1 MTAQRQQRL
10 RGGLFLLEEAPLDE
24 VFIPEELSPEHAL
37 IAKTTE
43 EFMINEVLPHIEE
56 IESQNFELVRDLIRR
71 ASDVGLVSAHIP
83 EKYGG
88 LGLDK
93 MSTMVIMEK
102 IAGGGGFTSAL
113 GAHAGIGT
121 EPIVYFGTEEQ
132 KRRYLPRMARGELI
146 GAYALTEPEAGS
158 DALSAKT
165 RADLSPDG
173 RSYILNGTKMWIT
186 NAGFADVFTVFGKVG
201 GEHFTAFLVERS
213 FPGFSVGK
221 EEKKMG
227 IKGSSTCPLILE
239 NVPVPVENVL
249 GEIGKGHRIAFNILN
264 LGRLKLAA
272 GCVGGAKLSFAQA
285 LAYAKDRR
293 QFGRAICEFGLIKH
307 KLAEMAIRTWVCEA
321 MVYRTTWLIDQ
332 ALAGINHDDPE
343 AQMKAIEQYA
353 VECAI
358 NKVMASEALGYV
370 VDEMVQIFGGNGYSQ
385 EYPAERAYRDARI
398 NRIYEGTN
406 EINRLLTTGMLLRRA
421 TRGELPLIPAALRLR
436 DELLAPPAAESEP
449 SDTLGR
455 ERAIVTGARKVFLL
469 VAGVALQKFGQNLTE
484 QQEVVG
490 ALSDIAME
498 VYAME
503 SAVLRALKLCERG
516 NGRRTDLACDVARSY
531 VASALARVEA
541 AARMTLPALA
551 EGDDLRMLLAALRRF
566 TRHEPFNV
574 IAARRRIADAMIEA
588 GGYAL

>member
-1 MTAQRQQRL
+1 MTTDVQVL
-10 RGGLFLLEEAPLDE
+10 RGGRFLLEETPLDF

-43 EFMINEVLPHIEE
+43 EFMQTEVLPHDEE
-56 IESQNFELVRDLIRR
+56 IENHNFELVRDLIRR
-71 ASDVGLVSAHIP
+71 ASDIGLVSAHIP

-93 MSTMVIMEK
+93 MSTMVIMER

-113 GAHAGIGT
+113 GTHTGIGT

-132 KRRYLPRMARGELI
+132 KRKYLPRMATGELI

-158 DALSAKT
+158 DALAAKT

-173 RSYILNGTKMWIT
+173 RYYILNGTKMWIT
-186 NAGFADVFTVFGKVG
+186 NAGFADIFTVFGKVG
-201 GEHFTAFLVERS
+201 GEHFTAFIVERG
-213 FPGFSVGK
+213 FPGFTVGK

-227 IKGSSTCPLILE
+227 IKGSSTCPLLLE

-249 GEIGKGHRIAFNILN
+249 GEIGKGHKIAFNILN

-272 GCVGGAKLSFAQA
+272 GCVGGAKLSFNHA

-307 KLAEMAIRTWVCEA
+307 KLAEMVIRTWVCEA

-332 ALAGINHDDPE
+332 ALAGISADDPD
-343 AQMKAIEQYA
+343 AQVKAIEQYA

-370 VDEMVQIFGGNGYSQ
+370 VDEAVQIFGGNGYSQ

-406 EINRLLTTGMLLRRA
+406 EINRLLTTGMVLRRA

-436 DELLAPPAAESEP
+436 DELLAPPAPEQESG
-449 SDTLGR
+449 DTLEP
-455 ERAIVTGARKVFLL
+455 ERALVARARKIFLL
-469 VAGVALQKFGQNLTE
+469 VAGVALQKYGERLTE
-484 QQEVVG
+484 EQEIVG

-503 SAVLRALKLCERG
+503 SAVLRALKLLHRAGEKRAEIPCEIA
-516 NGRRTDLACDVARSY
+516 RTY
-531 VASALARVEA
+531 VASAITRIDAT
-541 AARMTLPALA
+541 ARMALSALA
-551 EGDDLRMLLAALRRF
+551 EGDDLRMLLAALRRL
-566 TRHEPFNV
+566 TRHDPFNT
-574 IAARRRIADAMIEA
+574 IAVRRRIADAMIEA
-588 GGYAL
+588 GQYAV